1 MRIPEHIV
9 EQVRSN
15 ADIVEVVGVH
25 VPLVKKGRSYLGLCP
40 FHKEKTP
47 SFNVSREKG
56 FYKCFGCGRS
66 GDSIKF
72 LQEHL
77 HLDFVEAVTRLA
89 EQLHIAI
96 PVEET
101 DDPTGEHAQRD
112 AVLKVLR
119 RAEEYYQ
126 DILLSS
132 DGAPAR
138 TFFEQRGFSTDTV
151 EKFALGAAPASWD
164 SLLTA
169 LTTGGFTTEH
179 LEAAG
184 LIITRDDG
192 GQYDRFR
199 GRAMFPIHDA
209 QGRTVGFSA
218 RQLTNDTSAPKY
230 INSPQTIVFDKSR
243 VLYGIDVA
251 RRAISDQRL
260 AYFVEGQADVLA
272 MHQAGFT
279 NTVATSGTAL
289 TVEHLQ
295 AIKRY
300 ADTVVLVF
308 DADAAGQKAMSRA
321 IEHGL
326 IAGLSIQCVVLPV
339 GSDPDSLIREHGAQ
353 GMQASLDA
361 ATPWM
366 TFQVDQYKSLSNFS
380 DPATQSAA
388 IRTLM
393 SWIRTVPDAIQHPF
407 LVRDLARH
415 FDISEE
421 LLQKQ
426 FTSTPQK
433 RQPIAPSAPTQP
445 SRQQIPRPPRPSPL
459 PRVHPAERELLR
471 VALSVEH
478 GITDLI
484 HVFQVRADQ
493 FITATAKN
501 LYSVIAI
508 ATEEQPDV
516 AAYLLGEANL
526 DSEAHA
532 LVKDLLESTVHPSS
546 KWQRFEVEIPPL
558 ETHRL
563 IANALDQL
571 ERFRLEAEI
580 AGLRKLIPETPEFA
594 EQKKIMHK
602 IEGLQQE
609 RIALNKR
616 IEQSSRDVTWHDADS
631 ASAY

>member
-1 MRIPEHIV
+1 MRIPEHII

-15 ADIVEVVGVH
+15 ADIVEVIGVH

-47 SFNVSREKG
+47 SFNVSRDKG

-77 HLDFVEAVTRLA
+77 HLDFIEAVTRLA
-89 EQLHIAI
+89 EQLHIPI

-119 RAEEYYQ
+119 RAEEFYQ
-126 DILLSS
+126 EMLLSS

-138 TFFEQRGFSTDTV
+138 TFFEQRGFSTETV

-164 SLLTA
+164 SLLTS
-169 LTTGGFTTEH
+169 LTSGGFTAEH

-184 LIITRDDG
+184 LIITREDG

-209 QGRTVGFSA
+209 QGRTIGFSA
-218 RQLTNDTSAPKY
+218 RQLTTDSSSPKY

-260 AYFVEGQADVLA
+260 AYIVEGQADVLA
-272 MHQAGFT
+272 MHQAGLS

-289 TVEHLQ
+289 TAEHLQ

-326 IAGLSIQCVVLPV
+326 SAGLSIQCVVLPV
-339 GSDPDSLIREHGAQ
+339 GADPDSLIREQGAQ
-353 GMQASLDA
+353 GIQASLDA

-366 TFQVDQYKSLSNFS
+366 TFQVDQFKSSSNFA
-380 DPATQSAA
+380 DPAAQSAA

-426 FTSTPQK
+426 FAIVPQK
-433 RQPIAPSAPTQP
+433 RQPIAPTAPAL
-445 SRQQIPRPPRPSPL
+445 SLRQQIPTPTRPSPL

-493 FITATAKN
+493 FITDTAKN
-501 LYSVIAI
+501 LYSIIAI

-516 AAYLLGEANL
+516 VAYLLGEANL
-526 DSEAHA
+526 NDEARS
-532 LVKDLLESTVHPSS
+532 LVQDVLESTVQPSS
-546 KWQRFEVEIPPL
+546 KWLRFEVEIPPL

-571 ERFRLEAEI
+571 ERFRLEAQI
-580 AGLRKLIPETPEFA
+580 SGLRKLIPETAEFA